1 MQDFKIFGNIF
12 SDVFKLQPILESAI
26 KMEKAYMLISCDI
39 GEEHSIYSQLKE
51 IPEIKD
57 CIITY
62 GSYDLVVKFETDTAE
77 EMTRIISSKIRKLE
91 KIRSTITLRVT
102 D

>member
-26 KMEKAYMLISCDI
+26 RLEKAYMLISCEI
-39 GEEHSIYSQLKE
+39 GEEHSIYSQLQE

-77 EMTRIISSKIRKLE
+77 EMNKIISFKIRKLD